1 MNKFSRKDI
10 TPVAIIFLLLF
21 IGLSL
26 KAKADNKNILSQIER
41 LETKLASIE
50 NASPDIPI
58 EELDKSK
65 KWIEDAKNS
74 MAEGSEENTA
84 FKKTNQQ
91 IEFLSTL
98 LEESRSK
105 KKADELEQ
113 LIQKI
118 RIQTEE
124 ITDTNAKV
132 IEEIERLE
140 QQ

>member
-1 MNKFSRKDI
+1 M
-10 TPVAIIFLLLF
+10 TVVIIFLLLF
-21 IGLSL
+21 TGLSL
-26 KAKADNKNILSQIER
+26 KVRPDNKNILSQIES
-41 LETKLASIE
+41 LETKLASIK
-50 NASPDIPI
+50 NASPDIPK
-58 EELDKSK
+58 EELDKAQ
-65 KWIEDAKNS
+65 KWTEDAKNYLP
-74 MAEGSEENTA
+74 EGSEESTA
-84 FKKTNQQ
+84 FKKANYQ

-113 LIQKI
+113 LIEKI

-140 QQ
+140 PQ